1 MYDFNYMT
9 FWKKQNK
16 TMETIKR
23 AAVVRVWKKGW
34 PEMEQS
40 GFSGQWNYSG
50 SVMMDK
56 YTIHLSKSTEC
67 VTPRESP
74 NINYGL

>member
-23 AAVVRVWKKGW
+23 AAVVRVWKK
-34 PEMEQS
+34 E
-40 GFSGQWNYSG
+40 
-50 SVMMDK
+50 
-56 YTIHLSKSTEC
+56 
-67 VTPRESP
+67 
-74 NINYGL
+74 